1 MPETATTELSSKR
14 RRRFPHRTAERRCGT
29 PAPPPPPTFTCRPCR
44 RVSGIPSRRWTA
56 RCAGRRKRQR
66 RRSSCVRQVCYPTCR
81 SPDSGLL
88 ELIAM
93 NTTAKI
99 QHKGQVTIPTSVR
112 RQAGLSQGDLVNFAF
127 QRGKIVITPRL
138 VIDRAQFPNA
148 DDEYTPAQRRI
159 IDAGLDKAEKGP
171 SYGPFNT
178 ADEMI
183 AHMKGELKKRAA
195 AKKSKRVEI
204 GRASC
209 R

>member
-1 MPETATTELSSKR
+1 MFRRGFATLAHASGGNAARHSGAIAAR
-14 RRRFPHRTAERRCGT
+14 ERRHH
-29 PAPPPPPTFTCRPCR
+29 RQ
-44 RVSGIPSRRWTA
+44 RVR
-56 RCAGRRKRQR
+56 AGRSGERPGYR
-66 RRSSCVRQVCYPTCR
+66 REDGSGVAQEGESGEGEGLPRTPVCYPTDG
-81 SPDSGLL
+81 SPDSGLP

-112 RQAGLSQGDLVNFAF
+112 RQAGLSKGDLVNFAF

-138 VIDRAQFPNA
+138 VIDRSQFPNA

-159 IDAGLDKAEKGP
+159 IDARLDKAEKGP

-195 AKKSKRVEI
+195 AKKSKRV
-204 GRASC
+204 G
-209 R
+209 